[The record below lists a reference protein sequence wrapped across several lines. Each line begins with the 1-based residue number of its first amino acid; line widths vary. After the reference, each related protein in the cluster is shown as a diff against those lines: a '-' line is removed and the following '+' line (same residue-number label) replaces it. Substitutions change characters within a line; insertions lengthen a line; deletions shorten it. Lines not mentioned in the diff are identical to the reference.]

1 MTSAVMDWVDY
12 DLGGHLSDIDAAD
25 SRDEAVEAAA
35 TDIYPKGCCAEFI
48 ELAVPDMPGNLVERL
63 VKAVNSG
70 LGMAAIGDVFD
81 DYLRG
86 FAWDMADNEITAA
99 ENDDDPY

>member
-12 DLGGHLSDIDAAD
+12 DLGRHLNSRDAKD
-25 SRDEAVEAAA
+25 SRDEAVDAAA
-35 TDIYPKGCCAEFI
+35 ADIYPKGCSAEFI
-48 ELAVPDMPGNLVERL
+48 EVAVPDMPGNLVERL

-99 ENDDDPY
+99 ENAADDY

>member
-12 DLGGHLSDIDAAD
+12 DLAQHLCRRNTAE
-25 SRDEAVEAAA
+25 SRDEAVNAAA
-35 TDIYPKGCCAEFI
+35 ADIYPKGCSAEFI

-99 ENDDDPY
+99 ENDADDY

>member
-1 MTSAVMDWVDY
+1 MTAAVLDRIDY
-12 DLGGHLSDIDAAD
+12 DLGQHLNSRDAAD
-25 SRDEAVEAAA
+25 SRDEAVDAAA
-35 TDIYPKGCCAEFI
+35 TDIYPKGCSAEFI

-70 LGMAAIGDVFD
+70 LGMAAIGDVLD

-99 ENDDDPY
+99 ENAADDY